1 MELKI
6 FYDGDC
12 PFCQKYVKLLRLKSS
27 VTTLEIVDL
36 RKATDSKAL
45 FTELGYDLDNGMV
58 AQLDGVAHYG
68 ADAINTIAM
77 LSTPST
83 WFNSVNAILLRNR
96 YSANF
101 FYPIF
106 RMMRWLTLL
115 MLGKKTLAQETQGS
129 YQQTLFSVVFSLF
142 SIFHVGNYLFE
153 YDRLMLHYDLI
164 AVLITAVSLFI
175 NPSSSRL
182 LFLLVIVST
191 VSTVIQ
197 APVDSNH
204 TMVRSIW
211 LLGYWLSFVWC
222 LVKSKQYH
230 EIFSS
235 SVAAGQGTL
244 LVMYG
249 FGIFHKINSDFLN
262 PVFSCAVTLWN
273 EMPAPLSSI
282 DIGGLDYMT
291 IYGTFIIEGLIIVA
305 LLTTRFRHLGI
316 VTGIGFHLLLALSN
330 YAMYISFT
338 TLAICL
344 HCLFI
349 SESSAKNI
357 VNSFEFSLIV
367 KRLNTVFFKFILLC
381 ILVSFAYAAFLKS
394 YTQVSILGMLVL
406 LPFCYTILKHGQVR
420 EEARLNSVSK
430 RIGFIC
436 TIIFFANCFMP
447 YLGLKSAQ
455 SINMFANLKLEGGK
469 SNHLLISERWQYFDF
484 LNDVVIITK
493 MSSTLDTRLTMDK
506 RFGEVYYGVLA
517 ALDNDPTLT
526 ISFIRDGILYKNQSK
541 QTLQSDV
548 DNVLLPSFVS
558 KWFHFR
564 PVYLESPQHCSV

>member
-12 PFCQKYVKLLRLKSS
+12 PFCQQYVKLLRLKSS
-27 VTTLEIVDL
+27 VTTFELVDL

-58 AQLDGVAHYG
+58 AQLDGVVHYG

-83 WFNSVNAILLRNR
+83 WFNSANAILLRNR
-96 YSANF
+96 YTANF
-101 FYPIF
+101 FYPLF
-106 RMMRWLTLL
+106 RMIRWLTLL
-115 MLGKKTLAQETQGS
+115 LLGKKTLAQETSGS
-129 YQQTLFSVVFSLF
+129 YQQTLFSVFFSLF

-153 YDRLMLHYDLI
+153 YNRLMLHYDLF
-164 AVLITAVSLFI
+164 AVLICAAYLFF
-175 NPSSSRL
+175 NPGSSRL
-182 LFLLVIVST
+182 LFLLMLAST
-191 VSTVIQ
+191 VSTVMQ

-211 LLGYWLSFVWC
+211 LLGYWLSFIWC
-222 LVKSKQYH
+222 LVRSKQYH
-230 EIFSS
+230 EIFTF
-235 SVAAGQGTL
+235 SVVAGQGTL
-244 LVMYG
+244 LVMYC

-262 PVFSCAVTLWN
+262 PVYSCAVTLWN

-305 LLTTRFRHLGI
+305 LLTTKFRHLGI

-338 TLAICL
+338 TLSICL

-367 KRLNTVFFKFILLC
+367 KRLNSVFFKFIMLC

-406 LPFCYTILKHGQVR
+406 LPFCYIIIKYGQTKKS
-420 EEARLNSVSK
+420 ASISLVSK
-430 RIGFIC
+430 RIGFLC

-455 SINMFANLKLEGGK
+455 SVNMFANLKLEDGQ
-469 SNHLLISERWQYFDF
+469 SNHLLISERWQYFNF

-493 MSSTLDTRLTMDK
+493 MSSTLNTRLTMDK

-517 ALDNDPTLT
+517 ALDNDPRLT
-526 ISFIRDGILYKNQSK
+526 ISFIRDGILYENQSK
-541 QTLQSDV
+541 QTLQSDI
-548 DNVLLPSFVS
+548 DSILFPKFFS